1 MATTY
6 KIVGPLPVAGKQPGE
21 NVTTDDL
28 DGCDVQHL
36 IEAGHIAPTGKSTT
50 KAAPADNPKE

>member
-1 MATTY
+1 MSTY

-21 NVTTDDL
+21 NVTTNDL

-36 IEAGHIAPTGKSTT
+36 IEAGHIAPTSKSTT
-50 KAAPADNPKE
+50 KAAQAESPKE